1 MPVQQ
6 LAKIPWRGLLSLFRR
21 EHSNLTP
28 GPLNFIPTDVLLD
41 IVQEL
46 QAVDILNLCLTS
58 TEMHQLLLPH
68 LYRLVC
74 LGSSQTCKVTL
85 RMLDR
90 RPELCAH
97 IRKLVVRPKYHLA
110 WPKAD
115 EPRDI
120 KTHVWVWD
128 MLAKLRSNGMGPEMA
143 GDKLWRALKH
153 FCPALKRV
161 FCTVG
166 VYPIESIMDMERA
179 VFQFENLTAFS
190 LAVRIN
196 PDGSPTLLSRE
207 SLPSNLWRMLV
218 EHCPNLEDLTVC
230 SLARDWRHFDL
241 RPIMRGRWPK
251 LRALTLDMTFPIEND
266 SLTLSAEAL
275 QIFLA
280 AHPALERLCIY
291 SYCLSW
297 MPVPDFPLLF
307 APGSLPMLTSFVGV
321 HQQIHGIPFPER
333 IHALDIVCVSL
344 CEEDIVTFASALP
357 RYTALTSLDIRL
369 ACAIPPALF
378 SPCPGLVHLRLILSS
393 DVEFFLVG
401 IRHPCT
407 SCPVLTAHDAS
418 TPMLH
423 TALLLLRSAP
433 RLAQSPP
440 RLTQIDLS
448 YTEAGPTSAGS
459 GLLVARSTAGFVTIW
474 VARELGVGTAE

>member
-28 GPLNFIPTDVLLD
+28 GPLNFIPMDVLLD
-41 IVQEL
+41 IMQEL
-46 QAVDILNLCLTS
+46 QAVDIQNLCLTS
-58 TEMHQLLLPH
+58 TEMHQLLLPR

-74 LGSSQTCKVTL
+74 LGSSQTCKTTL

-90 RPELCAH
+90 CPELCAH

-120 KTHVWVWD
+120 KTHVWLETFEWD
-128 MLAKLRSNGMGPEMA
+128 GPEMA
-143 GDKLWRALKH
+143 GDKLWRAQKH
-153 FCPALKRV
+153 SCPALKRV

-166 VYPIESIMDMERA
+166 VYPIESSMDMERA

-190 LAVRIN
+190 LAVSIN
-196 PDGSPTLLSRE
+196 PGGSRMYLS
-207 SLPSNLWRMLV
+207 PQM
-218 EHCPNLEDLTVC
+218 HTCDLTIC
-230 SLARDWRHFDL
+230 SLARDWRHLDL

-251 LRALTLDMTFPIEND
+251 LRALTLDMAFPIEND
-266 SLTLSAEAL
+266 SITLSAEAL
-275 QIFLA
+275 QTFLA

-297 MPVPDFPLLF
+297 VPVPEFPLLF

-321 HQQIHGIPFPER
+321 HQQIHGTPFPER
-333 IHALDIVCVSL
+333 IYALDIVCVSL

-369 ACAIPPALF
+369 ACAIPPPLF
-378 SPCPGLVHLRLILSS
+378 SPCPGLVHLCLILSS
-393 DVEFFLVG
+393 DVEFSLPDLARALRALPRLRSLLLSRG
-401 IRHPCT
+401 YRRK
-407 SCPVLTAHDAS
+407 DAS

-423 TALLLLRSAP
+423 TALLLRSAP
-433 RLAQSPP
+433 RLAQSTP

-448 YTEAGPTSAGS
+448 YTEAG
-459 GLLVARSTAGFVTIW
+459 
-474 VARELGVGTAE
+474 